1 MTEISTLLLMSLIEL
16 LLVAVIVSVVL
27 VVMGIMKKRRDRS
40 AVRILVTRIEED
52 EERRQ
57 QENRKFLQD
66 NLGLEGGLLE
76 SSGKKIRQEE
86 KRFYQTLINLY
97 LKRDSGALEML
108 HLAFE
113 GATEPYRT
121 LETSKPDQPEQAA
134 GEPEDSEEMKRLRDE
149 NQRLAEELQI
159 TMTTMGRML
168 NEYTTLFSAG
178 SGSDPDKKKM
188 LEMFQPDNPVP
199 ESVEGETERAE
210 PAMDDGAE
218 ASPSSVSTETAAGPV
233 LEESGTEESTDLIA
247 MPRTDEEEMEDAS
260 RLLDDLQL
268 GVEEP
273 VDGTSDSA
281 VSDDLMSPE
290 FDPVDLAGDGA
301 EDLIDLDEE
310 LDKP

>member
-1 MTEISTLLLMSLIEL
+1 
-16 LLVAVIVSVVL
+16 
-27 VVMGIMKKRRDRS
+27 
-40 AVRILVTRIEED
+40 
-52 EERRQ
+52 
-57 QENRKFLQD
+57 
-66 NLGLEGGLLE
+66 
-76 SSGKKIRQEE
+76 
-86 KRFYQTLINLY
+86 
-97 LKRDSGALEML
+97 
-108 HLAFE
+108 
-113 GATEPYRT
+113 
-121 LETSKPDQPEQAA
+121 
-134 GEPEDSEEMKRLRDE
+134 
-149 NQRLAEELQI
+149 
-159 TMTTMGRML
+159 
-168 NEYTTLFSAG
+168 
-178 SGSDPDKKKM
+178 
-188 LEMFQPDNPVP
+188 MFQPDNPVP

-233 LEESGTEESTDLIA
+233 LEESGTEESTDPIA